1 MLTAQSKDALVT
13 INNLNPYKG
22 DIMKKIITE
31 NLCWKRVVIIFTM
44 TLLFMAVG
52 IHAED
57 AGNTKVKIERVALF
71 KNGLGHFTSSAIM
84 PKEETIVKIGQLP
97 VPSFG
102 TFWVSYSTNVKV
114 RALITRMEDVKE
126 MFSVRSI
133 IELLQAN
140 SGRKVTI
147 STNSKDMPVIK
158 GTIVKIIPNNR
169 PIEPQNPYLMD
180 RRRSSYDN
188 RFRSYQIP
196 PLIIIKTESG
206 TVTLSS
212 GTIICA
218 DFENNDIT
226 TSVSLISK
234 QPSIRIELEKEA
246 GGEKIGINYL
256 ARGITWS
263 PSYMI
268 DISDPKIARLSAK
281 ALVINEV
288 ADINNVNLDLVTG
301 FPNIQFGEVNSPVA
315 MSQNLEGFLK
325 ALTTGRSESSRRGH
339 MMRQQAMISNVARY
353 GDDVSTP
360 MPGYSTA
367 REGSVSEDLFL
378 YPVENFTL
386 LKGETACIPL
396 FTAEVPYKHIYIWK
410 IPDMLDNDERYQ
422 RNRTKDKQQF
432 AEEVWHS
439 CRLVNNMKMPWTTA
453 AAEFVKDGQFTG
465 QDVCYYT
472 APGTETTI
480 RINRAMNVLAEKVE
494 LELERKR
501 NATRFHGYSYDLV
514 KIKGELKLQ
523 NRLDKSVIVEITKNL
538 SGEVI
543 ESEPKAKDI
552 PTAKGL
558 KQVNP
563 RHILVW
569 EIELKPGQKET
580 LSYTYEVYVRN

>member
-1 MLTAQSKDALVT
+1 
-13 INNLNPYKG
+13 
-22 DIMKKIITE
+22 MKNILIE
-31 NLCWKRVVIIFTM
+31 NLYWKHVVLIFTM
-44 TLLFMAVG
+44 TLLFLAVE
-52 IHAED
+52 IQAENT
-57 AGNTKVKIERVALF
+57 GNTTVKIERVALF
-71 KNGLGHFTSSAIM
+71 KNGLGHFTSSAII
-84 PKEETIVKIGQLP
+84 PKGETIVKIGQLP

-102 TFWVSYSTNVKV
+102 TFWVGYSTNVKV
-114 RALITRMEDVKE
+114 RALITSMEDVKKTV
-126 MFSVRSI
+126 SVRSI
-133 IELLQAN
+133 VELLQVN

-147 STNSKDMPVIK
+147 STNSKDMPAIK
-158 GTIVKIIPNNR
+158 GTIVKIVPQDK
-169 PIEPQNPYLMD
+169 PIEPLNPYLMD
-180 RRRSSYDN
+180 IRHSSYGN
-188 RFRSYQIP
+188 RYHSYQIS
-196 PLIIIKTESG
+196 PLVIIKTESG
-206 TVTLSS
+206 IVTLNG
-212 GTIICA
+212 GTITRA
-218 DFENNDIT
+218 DFDNDDIT
-226 TSVSLISK
+226 TSESVVSK
-234 QPSIRIELEKEA
+234 QPNIRIELEKAA

-268 DISDPKIARLSAK
+268 DISDPKTARLSSK

-288 ADINNVNLDLVTG
+288 ADINNVLLDLVTG

-325 ALTTGRSESSRRGH
+325 ALTTGRSESSRGGRGY
-339 MMRQQAMISNVARY
+339 MMRQQAMLSNVARY
-353 GDDVSTP
+353 GDDVNVP
-360 MPGYSTA
+360 VPGYSTA

-396 FTAEVPYKHIYIWK
+396 FTAEIPYKHIYIWK
-410 IPDMLDNDERYQ
+410 IPDMLDNNERYQ
-422 RNRTKDKQQF
+422 RNRSNDKQPLS
-432 AEEVWHS
+432 EEVWHS

-465 QDVCYYT
+465 QDICYYT
-472 APGTETTI
+472 ASGAETTI
-480 RINRAMNVLAEKVE
+480 RINRAMNVLAERVE

-501 NATRFHGYSYDLV
+501 NATNFYGNRFDLV
-514 KIKGELKLQ
+514 KIKGKLKLH
-523 NRLDKSVIVEITKNL
+523 NRLDKNVTVEITKNL
-538 SGEVI
+538 SGEGI

-569 EIELKPGQKET
+569 EVELKPGQKKT

>member
-1 MLTAQSKDALVT
+1 
-13 INNLNPYKG
+13 
-22 DIMKKIITE
+22 MKNILTE
-31 NLCWKRVVIIFTM
+31 NLCRKRGVIIFTM

-52 IHAED
+52 MHAET
-57 AGNTKVKIERVALF
+57 AENVKVKIERVALF
-71 KNGLGHFTSSAIM
+71 KNGLGHFTSSVIM

-102 TFWVSYSTNVKV
+102 TFWVGYSTNVKV
-114 RALITRMEDVKE
+114 RALITSMENVKKDVP
-126 MFSVRSI
+126 VRSVA
-133 IELLQAN
+133 ELLQVN
-140 SGRKVTI
+140 SGRKVTV
-147 STNSKDMPVIK
+147 STSSKDMPVIQ
-158 GTIVKIIPNNR
+158 GTIVKVMLNDKPL
-169 PIEPQNPYLMD
+169 EPSNPYLMD
-180 RRRSSYDN
+180 IRRPSSTRQYYN
-188 RFRSYQIP
+188 PYQNNQ
-196 PLIIIKTESG
+196 LIVIKTEKSG
-206 TVTLSS
+206 IVTLNG
-212 GTIICA
+212 GTIIRA
-218 DFENNDIT
+218 DFENSDIT
-226 TSVSLISK
+226 TSVSIVSK
-234 QPSIRIELEKEA
+234 QPNIRIELEKAAE
-246 GGEKIGINYL
+246 GEKIGINYL

-268 DISDPKIARLSAK
+268 DISDPKIAKLSAK

-288 ADINNVNLDLVTG
+288 ADINNVHLDLVTG

-325 ALTTGRSESSRRGH
+325 ALTTGRSESSRLGH
-339 MMRQQAMISNVARY
+339 MMRQQARLSNVARY
-353 GDDVSTP
+353 GDDVNVP

-386 LKGETACIPL
+386 LRGETACIPL
-396 FTAEVPYKHIYIWK
+396 FTAEIPYKHIYIWK
-410 IPDMLDNDERYQ
+410 IPDMLDENEHYQ

-432 AEEVWHS
+432 AEEIWHS

-472 APGTETTI
+472 APGTKTTI

-501 NATRFHGYSYDLV
+501 DAMKSYGYRYDLV
-514 KIKGELKLQ
+514 KVKGELKLQ

-543 ESEPKAKDI
+543 ESAPKAKDI

-580 LSYTYEVYVRN
+580 LLYTYEVYIRN